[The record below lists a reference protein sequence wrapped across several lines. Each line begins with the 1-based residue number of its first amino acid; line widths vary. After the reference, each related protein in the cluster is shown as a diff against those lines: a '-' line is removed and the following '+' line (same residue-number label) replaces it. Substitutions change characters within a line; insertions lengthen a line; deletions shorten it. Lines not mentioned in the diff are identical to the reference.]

1 MIGYSKFTGLS
12 MAIASP
18 DGESIGFSI
27 ETVEGKRLRV
37 ECPLAE
43 VGDIFAFLG
52 HLAKAANDRRN
63 VERAPPTAG
72 PSKFAPIPAQG
83 VTFQNGTEANETI
96 LIVRLAGFDVAFST
110 PTDELAKAVD
120 EFARATKTPPVDTSN

>member
-18 DGESIGFSI
+18 DGESIGFSV
-27 ETVEGKRLRV
+27 ETVDGKRLRV

-43 VGDIFAFLG
+43 VSDIFAFLG

-63 VERAPPTAG
+63 VELARPAAV
-72 PSKFAPIPAQG
+72 SSNFAPIPARG
-83 VTFQNGTEANETI
+83 VALQNGTEANETI
-96 LIVRLAGFDVAFST
+96 VTVRLAGFDVAFSA

-120 EFARATKTPPVDTSN
+120 EFARATKTPPVDISS